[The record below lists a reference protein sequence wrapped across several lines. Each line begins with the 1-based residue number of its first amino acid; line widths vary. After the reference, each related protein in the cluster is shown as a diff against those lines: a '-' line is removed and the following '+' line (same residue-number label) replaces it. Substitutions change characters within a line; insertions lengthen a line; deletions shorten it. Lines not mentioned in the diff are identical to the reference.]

1 MQETPDSFH
10 SRSVRRPVGIEARRD
25 SLEVSSTA
33 MTTIDLRSDTVT
45 RPTPE
50 MREAMARAEVGDD
63 VYGDDPTVRALEE
76 RTASL
81 LGKQAAV
88 FMPTGTMTNQVA
100 LRSHTEAGDEIL
112 ADMGAHIFTSEGGA
126 PAGLSGILIRP
137 LLGDNGIFTADDVRR
152 AVRAHHRFSPKT
164 ILAPTKLV
172 EIENTHNGG
181 GGTVWP
187 LERIQEVSETARSL
201 GLALHL
207 DGARLWNAT
216 AATGIPESRYA
227 SYFDTV
233 SVCFSKGLGAPVGS
247 ALAGTAAFVDRARR
261 FKQMFGG
268 GFRQA
273 GILAAGA
280 LYALEHHRGELAADH
295 RKARRLA
302 DALAGIDGIEVDPSR
317 VETNIL
323 RFRLTMLGADEFV
336 ERCYDRGVH
345 LLVQGPDRVRAV
357 LHRDI
362 SFEQVDEA
370 ITTFRDVLRP
380 TAATKIARIH

>member
-1 MQETPDSFH
+1 MS
-10 SRSVRRPVGIEARRD
+10 
-25 SLEVSSTA
+25 
-33 MTTIDLRSDTVT
+33 MIDLRSDTVT
-45 RPTPE
+45 RPGPA

-81 LGKQAAV
+81 LGKEAAV

-100 LRSHTEAGDEIL
+100 LRVHTESGDEIL
-112 ADMGAHIFTSEGGA
+112 ADIAAHVFTSEGGA
-126 PAGLSGILIRP
+126 PAGLSGILVRP
-137 LLGDNGIFTADDVRR
+137 LLGENGIFTADDVRR
-152 AVRAHHRFSPKT
+152 AVRVRHRFSPAT
-164 ILAPTKLV
+164 IAAPTKLV

-187 LERIQEVSETARSL
+187 LDRIQEVSETARSL

-227 SYFDTV
+227 SYVDSV

-247 ALAGTAAFVDRARR
+247 ALAGTAAFVERARR

-273 GILAAGA
+273 GILAAAA
-280 LYALEHHRGELAADH
+280 LYALEHHRSELAADH
-295 RKARRLA
+295 RKAKELA
-302 DALAGIDGIEVDPSR
+302 EALARIEGVGVDLAQ

-323 RFRLTMLGADEFV
+323 RFRLTRVGAVDLV
-336 ERCYDRGVH
+336 ERCYERGLY
-345 LLVQGPDRVRAV
+345 LLAQGPDRVRAV
-357 LHRDI
+357 LHRDV
-362 SFEQVDEA
+362 SAEQVPHA
-370 ITTFRDVLRP
+370 IAILRDVLEAPNGRKSAKSTDTTGMIHRARP
-380 TAATKIARIH
+380 